1 MNAPT
6 THTTHHAKDAQF
18 LAPET
23 HPRAAV
29 EVEFRAILQEA
40 LTRPGVVNEAYR
52 AFHHYSIGNQILAAM
67 QLAARGLRLSPIA
80 SFNAWKEKGRFVQK
94 GQKALSLW
102 MPVSVKCRKQKGAAA
117 GDSADSADSAESGD
131 DQGGQFNVFMLRVNW
146 FSLEQ
151 TEGAD
156 FEPELIVPT
165 WDAQVAL
172 AALDVTEVPFEQLR
186 GNVLGY
192 AQSRSIAISPLNLL
206 KHKTRFHELAH
217 VVLGH
222 TAENDVIDMSDT
234 EATPRDIHEVEAEG
248 VAYLLCVLLDLP
260 GQAESRDYLQGWLDG
275 RELPEKS
282 AKRIFGVA
290 DKIMKAGQPVKPG
303 AVT

>member
-1 MNAPT
+1 MNAAT
-6 THTTHHAKDAQF
+6 THDTNNANNAPF

-23 HPRAAV
+23 HQRAGV
-29 EVEFRAILQEA
+29 ETEFTAILQEA

-52 AFHHYSIGNQILAAM
+52 AFHNYSIGNQILAAM
-67 QLAARGLRLSPIA
+67 QLTAKGLRLSPIA

-94 GQKALSLW
+94 GQKAISLF
-102 MPVSVKCRKQKGAAA
+102 MPVSVKRRDKKGAAA
-117 GDSADSADSAESGD
+117 ESSESGD
-131 DQGGQFNVFMLRVNW
+131 DKGAAFNVFMLRANW

-156 FEPELIVPT
+156 FAPELIAPS
-165 WDAQVAL
+165 WDAETAL
-172 AALDVTEVPFEQLR
+172 AALDVAEVPFEQLR

-192 AQSRSIAISPLNLL
+192 AQGRSIAISPLNPL

-222 TAENDVIDMSDT
+222 TAESDMSDT
-234 EATPRDIHEVEAEG
+234 NVTPRDIREAEAEG
-248 VAYLLCVLLDLP
+248 VAYILCALLDLP
-260 GQAESRDYLQGWLDG
+260 GQAESRAYIQGWLDG

-282 AKRIFGVA
+282 AKRIFGAA
-290 DKIMKAGQPVKPG
+290 DKIMKAGQPVKH
-303 AVT
+303 